1 MKSYA
6 CASALLACL
15 WLTPASALA
24 DAKADA
30 EKQFRAG
37 VSLQKVEDF
46 EAAISAF
53 EGSLRLYPTKGAW
66 FNLANCLRAT
76 HRYPEALTAL
86 ERLQRDFGSDLQD
99 PMRSTVELQVAELK
113 NLTATLA
120 IEVDRPGAEVA
131 IDGRPVGTSPL
142 PEPIRLGLGDH
153 EVRATLAEFE
163 PAVVRVN
170 LGPAQTATAKLSL
183 SALGAALPPAVP
195 ATEAPP
201 PAPVTRAPAPAEPAP
216 VPPPAP
222 PAVTESNSGSLR
234 TAGMISVGAGA
245 LLMAGGAVTG
255 IWALSV
261 DADLDADC
269 PDGHCPKDRAED
281 IDRLERLTT
290 TTNVLLA
297 AGAAVSVGGLALW
310 LLDDSSSTKAA
321 RAAPKAPHPDVA
333 LMLSPGFVGANLA
346 SRF

>member
-1 MKSYA
+1 M
-6 CASALLACL
+6 
-15 WLTPASALA
+15 WLTPGSALA

-86 ERLQRDFGSDLQD
+86 ERLQRDFGSELQD
-99 PMRSTVELQVAELK
+99 PMRSTVEVQVAELR
-113 NLTATLA
+113 NLTATLSV
-120 IEVDRPGAEVA
+120 EVDRPGAEIA
-131 IDGRPVGTSPL
+131 IDGRSVGTSPL

-153 EVRATLAEFE
+153 EVRATLADFE

-170 LGPAQTATAKLSL
+170 LGPAQTATARISM
-183 SALGAALPPAVP
+183 SALGTAPVPRVPPA
-195 ATEAPP
+195 E
-201 PAPVTRAPAPAEPAP
+201 

-222 PAVTESNSGSLR
+222 ASTPPPAPSPPPPAQAAETESGSGTLR

-255 IWALSV
+255 IWALSL
-261 DADLDADC
+261 DDELDADC
-269 PDGHCPKDRAED
+269 PDGHCAKDRAED

-290 TTNVLLA
+290 TTNVLLG
-297 AGAAVSVGGLALW
+297 AGAAVGLGGLALW
-310 LLDDSSSTKAA
+310 LLDDSNSAAAA
-321 RAAPKAPHPDVA
+321 RSAPKAPKSDVA
-333 LMLSPGFVGANLA
+333 LVVSPGFVGANLA
-346 SRF
+346 GRF

>member
-6 CASALLACL
+6 CASALMACL
-15 WLTPASALA
+15 WLTPGFALA

-86 ERLQRDFGSDLQD
+86 ERLQRDFGSELQD
-99 PMRSTVELQVAELK
+99 PMRSTVEVQVAELK
-113 NLTATLA
+113 NLTATLSVD
-120 IEVDRPGAEVA
+120 VDRPGAEIA

-170 LGPAQTATAKLSL
+170 LGPAQTATAKISL
-183 SALGAALPPAVP
+183 SALGAAPRPAVP
-195 ATEAPP
+195 PAEVPAPAPVSSPPPP
-201 PAPVTRAPAPAEPAP
+201 PAPA
-216 VPPPAP
+216 PPPP
-222 PAVTESNSGSLR
+222 KPAVSESGSGGLR
-234 TAGMISVGAGA
+234 TAGMIGVGAGA

-261 DADLDADC
+261 DDDLDADC
-269 PDGHCPKDRAED
+269 PDGHCAKDRAED

-290 TTNVLLA
+290 TTNVLLG
-297 AGAAVSVGGLALW
+297 AGAAVGLAGLALW
-310 LLDDSSSTKAA
+310 LLDDSSNAATA
-321 RAAPKAPHPDVA
+321 RAAPKAPSSDVA
-333 LMLSPGFVGANLA
+333 LMLRPGFVGANLS